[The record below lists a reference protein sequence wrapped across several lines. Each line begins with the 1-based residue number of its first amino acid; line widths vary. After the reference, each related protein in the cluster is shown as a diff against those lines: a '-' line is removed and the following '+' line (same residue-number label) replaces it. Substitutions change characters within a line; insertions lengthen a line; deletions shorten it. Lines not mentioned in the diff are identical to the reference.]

1 MDKKW
6 HFTLYT
12 RIVNS
17 VHRFYQRYLMP
28 LIFYIMLLGN
38 LVITLVDR
46 SRSDVEGLEMNA
58 ASSSPNWIEPAL
70 VLMNIL
76 LETKLI
82 AYFTS
87 LVDHLDRLACLFSIT
102 GKSQLTRQLREEKEA
117 THENKA
123 Q

>member
-1 MDKKW
+1 
-6 HFTLYT
+6 
-12 RIVNS
+12 
-17 VHRFYQRYLMP
+17 MP

-46 SRSDVEGLEMNA
+46 SRSDVEGLEMNE

-87 LVDHLDRLACLFSIT
+87 LVDHLDRLACLWHYYREK
-102 GKSQLTRQLREEKEA
+102 KSQLTRQLREEKEA